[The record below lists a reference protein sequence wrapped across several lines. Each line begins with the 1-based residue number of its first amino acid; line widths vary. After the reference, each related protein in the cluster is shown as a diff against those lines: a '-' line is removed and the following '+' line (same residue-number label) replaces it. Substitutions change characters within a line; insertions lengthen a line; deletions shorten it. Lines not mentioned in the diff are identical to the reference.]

1 MKSYSCI
8 KTSLLVFTKIP
19 TEAKNFRGSDG
30 RFTHGRILLK
40 VALKKK
46 NSAHQLY
53 AYDSFANLYI
63 FHPFVL
69 HEEYLGMTVHKN
81 AF

>member
-46 NSAHQLY
+46 RTQHINYMLMIALQIC
-53 AYDSFANLYI
+53 I
-63 FHPFVL
+63 FFIHL
-69 HEEYLGMTVHKN
+69 CCMKN
-81 AF
+81 T